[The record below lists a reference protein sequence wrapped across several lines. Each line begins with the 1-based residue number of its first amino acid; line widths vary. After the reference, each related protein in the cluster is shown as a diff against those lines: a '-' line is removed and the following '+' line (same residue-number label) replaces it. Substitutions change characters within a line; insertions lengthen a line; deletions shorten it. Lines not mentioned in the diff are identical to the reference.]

1 MKHFFSV
8 IALFA
13 TLTLVLP
20 FVGLWVGNLRGGS
33 AQTPPSPPPAQSAA
47 PSPAPS
53 APPASPLPFS
63 GDILSIFN
71 TETKTVEQV
80 PLEEFVLGSVASEMP
95 ITWPDEA
102 LKAQAVASRSYAL
115 ARAKLNDGSDPA
127 LQGAAFSANPKQ
139 HLGFVRT
146 EQMKQMWG
154 ADFDKNYARL
164 KALVESTA
172 GTTLQYN
179 GQTALACYHAISA
192 GHTEA
197 SKNVWTTALPYLEGI
212 DSPLDLTS
220 PDYTVSTEMSS
231 QDVYYAL
238 QIAFPDLQL
247 VGDPSTWFGTPVL
260 TPAGYIQSIPVGT
273 TQMKGTDVRAAL
285 NLRSACF
292 TVSYSDGMFTFTTK
306 GYGHGVG
313 MSQYGAYT
321 MALTGKTYD
330 GILAAYYPQ
339 TTLNTA
345 K

>member
-1 MKHFFSV
+1 MKRFFTV

-13 TLTLVLP
+13 ILTLLLP
-20 FVGLWVGNLRGGS
+20 LIGLWVGNLWDS
-33 AQTPPSPPPAQSAA
+33 PSQKDNHSSITQPLSSPTPAT
-47 PSPAPS
+47 
-53 APPASPLPFS
+53 PASPLPTS
-63 GDILSIFN
+63 GDLLSIFN
-71 TETKTVEQV
+71 ADTKTVEQV

-102 LKAQAVASRSYAL
+102 LKAQSVASRSYAL
-115 ARAKLNDGSDPA
+115 ARAALNNGSDPT

-139 HLGFVRT
+139 HLGFVRI
-146 EQMKQMWG
+146 EQMKEMWG

-164 KALVESTA
+164 KMLVDSTT

-179 GQTALACYHAISA
+179 GQTALTCYHAISA

-197 SKNVWTTALPYLEGI
+197 SENVWSTALPYLSGI

-220 PDYTVSTEMSS
+220 PDFTVSTEMSS
-231 QDVYYAL
+231 QDAYYSL
-238 QIAFPDLQL
+238 QMAFPDLQL
-247 VGDPSTWFGTPVL
+247 VGDPATWFGNPVL

-273 TQMKGTDVRAAL
+273 AQLKGVDVRAAL

-292 TVSYSDGMFTFTTK
+292 TVSYADGMFTFTTK

-330 GILAAYYPQ
+330 AILATYYPE
-339 TTLNTA
+339 TTLAAA

>member
-1 MKHFFSV
+1 MKRFFTV

-13 TLTLVLP
+13 ILTLLLP
-20 FVGLWVGNLRGGS
+20 FIGLWVGKLWDS
-33 AQTPPSPPPAQSAA
+33 PSKKDTPPSITQPLSSPIPPSQTD
-47 PSPAPS
+47 
-53 APPASPLPFS
+53 PLPIS
-63 GDILSIFN
+63 GDSLPIFN
-71 TETKTVEQV
+71 LDTKTVEQV

-95 ITWPDEA
+95 ITWPNEA
-102 LKAQAVASRSYAL
+102 LKAQAIASRSYAL
-115 ARAKLNDGSDPA
+115 ARAALNDGSDTS

-139 HLGFVRT
+139 HLGFVRV
-146 EQMKQMWG
+146 EQMKDMWG
-154 ADFDKNYARL
+154 ADFDTNYARL
-164 KALVESTA
+164 KMLVESTA

-179 GQTALACYHAISA
+179 GQTALTCYHAISA

-197 SKNVWTTALPYLEGI
+197 SENVWSSALPYLAGI

-220 PDYTVSTEMSS
+220 PDFTVSTQMSS
-231 QDVYYAL
+231 QEVYYAL
-238 QIAFPDLQL
+238 QMAFPDLQL
-247 VGDPSTWFGTPVL
+247 VGDPVTWFGNPVL

-273 TQMKGTDVRAAL
+273 AQLKGVDVRAAL

-292 TVSYSDGMFTFTTK
+292 TVNYTDGMFTFTTK

-330 GILAAYYPQ
+330 AILATYYPQ
-339 TTLNTA
+339 TTLAT